1 VTLAPSQYRKGIS
14 ERAYPNWQ
22 AFFDDYTRLM
32 VEEVKAIVDDGVT
45 YVQVDAPNYSKFI
58 VPERRQAQLVDQK
71 LDPKKEL
78 ETILAAENKLLRA
91 AKRDGVIV
99 AVHICLGTFVLGPQ
113 GPLGG
118 GGSTYQSSVVA
129 EIIDRLE
136 ADTFLIEYSA
146 RSGEL
151 DSLRD
156 VPKNKTISL
165 GLINIRDPEV
175 EQVDD
180 LVRKVEQ
187 ASRFV
192 PVENLSICPN
202 CGFSGASLD
211 AWVSEDIQH
220 RKLEALVETAR
231 RVWG

>member
-1 VTLAPSQYRKGIS
+1 
-14 ERAYPNWQ
+14 
-22 AFFDDYTRLM
+22 M

-58 VPERRQAQLVDQK
+58 VPERRQAQLVDRK
-71 LDPKKEL
+71 VDPKKEL

-231 RVWG
+231 RVWS